1 MKKVHQ
7 YEYDNLLKS
16 IEKLEE
22 DLAEVRRYKGEV
34 AIYQGDNWHDNPI
47 LYQTEL
53 KETALMAQIRNLRE
67 ELYSLE
73 IIKERTS
80 EMINLEEILNP
91 NIVKDSTLS
100 EEKKLQIKTKQ
111 DLIIKYPI
119 DGKVIVNGI
128 DGSGIEDTL
137 LYRVAYLIC
146 STDNNIDS
154 RDILM
159 LNPNEIYSKIISEE
173 LTKFITDDITQK
185 SILSFA
191 SEYLNEKL
199 SLYKAD
205 DNSENLKSSEEYN
218 KLIEE
223 FVTSYLGG
231 RIVTD
236 DLKICDEVLF
246 SKDEIRHAL
255 FSYNKLIPNY
265 DWASMYFVNQYKNKF
280 QILSDKITKKYTD
293 IYMSLPFENPKRKEY
308 VAKANEIRK
317 VFKEK
322 GSKIIK
328 DYFKK
333 LNRKTTDVYA
343 LFISELDTLMNDKDK
358 SLLKFQSETL
368 KMLKKHRVSVADVS
382 ALLYIRYLLTNDTIK
397 QKNVIV
403 NESQYYCES
412 LISILQKILPKSGFT
427 VFSRNKEYK
436 LEKENF
442 EVVNLNEKYDNTSFD
457 IEKFKDPT
465 VKIKQ
470 LKNSN

>member
-333 LNRKTTDVYA
+333 YE
-343 LFISELDTLMNDKDK
+343 IS
-358 SLLKFQSETL
+358 
-368 KMLKKHRVSVADVS
+368 
-382 ALLYIRYLLTNDTIK
+382 
-397 QKNVIV
+397 
-403 NESQYYCES
+403 C
-412 LISILQKILPKSGFT
+412 
-427 VFSRNKEYK
+427 
-436 LEKENF
+436 
-442 EVVNLNEKYDNTSFD
+442 
-457 IEKFKDPT
+457 
-465 VKIKQ
+465 
-470 LKNSN
+470 